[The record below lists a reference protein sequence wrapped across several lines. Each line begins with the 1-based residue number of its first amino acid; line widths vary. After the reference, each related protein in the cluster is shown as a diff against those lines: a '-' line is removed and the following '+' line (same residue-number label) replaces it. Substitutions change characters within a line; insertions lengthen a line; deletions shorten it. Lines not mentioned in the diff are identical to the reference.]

1 MGYAFSLPTLPYPLQ
16 AIKALKEEGLEVVL
30 MNPNI
35 ASVQTNVD
43 AKSDAKADQV
53 YFLPVNPDYVEQV
66 RFALALGG
74 WVDRYDRWVGGR

>member
-1 MGYAFSLPTLPYPLQ
+1 MSYYLSRTVDAAFNEVVQRVTV
-16 AIKALKEEGLEVVL
+16 ALKEEGLEVVL

-66 RFALALGG
+66 RVCVVAGTVVRLA
-74 WVDRYDRWVGGR
+74 VG